1 MTNAALSIAAE
12 HSSPMGRCLRG
23 FRGLDEFM
31 TILLTGAAGFIGFH
45 VARRF
50 LAAGRTVVGV
60 DNFNSYYDVRL
71 KDARWAILEKTPG
84 FRGQRLDVADK
95 DAFLSFCD
103 DVKPTRIVHLAAQAG
118 VRYGLENPHAYTE
131 ANITGFLNV
140 LEGARAL
147 QVEHLVYASTSS
159 VYGANKSMPFAEHHS
174 ASHPVSLYAATKRAN
189 ELMAHSYAH
198 LFNIPTTG
206 LRFFTV
212 YGPWGRPD
220 MAPHKFTARIFAGDP
235 IDVYNGGKLMRD
247 FTFVDDIV
255 EGVVRVTDHIPVP
268 DEGWNPMAPTPDGS
282 GVAPYRIFNIGR
294 GTPVDLMDFIAI
306 LEKHVGKKAV
316 LNMMPMQPG
325 DVEGTWCDVSA
336 LGRAVGYAPY
346 VSLDEG
352 LEKTVAWF
360 RWYYNA

>member
-1 MTNAALSIAAE
+1 
-12 HSSPMGRCLRG
+12 
-23 FRGLDEFM
+23 M

-45 VARRF
+45 VTQR
-50 LAAGRTVVGV
+50 LLDAGRSVIGV

-71 KDARWAILEKTPG
+71 KEARWALLEQRDG
-84 FRGQRLDVADK
+84 FTGRRLEIAEK
-95 DAFLSFCD
+95 DAFLSLCD
-103 DVKPTRIVHLAAQAG
+103 QVQPSHIVHLAAQAG
-118 VRYGLENPHAYTE
+118 VRYGLENPHAYVQS
-131 ANITGFLNV
+131 NVVGFLNV
-140 LEGARAL
+140 LEAARAL
-147 QVEHLVYASTSS
+147 KVRHLVYASTSS

-198 LFNIPTTG
+198 LFDIPTTG

-235 IDVYNGGKLMRD
+235 IDVYNGGKMMRD
-247 FTFVDDIV
+247 FTFIEDIV
-255 EGVVRVTDHIPVP
+255 EGVVRVVDHIPVA
-268 DEGWNPMAPTPDGS
+268 DEGWNPMAPTADGS
-282 GVAPYRIFNIGR
+282 GVAPFRVFNIGR
-294 GTPVDLMDFIAI
+294 GAPVDLMDFIAT
-306 LEKHVGKKAV
+306 LEKHTGRKAV

-336 LGRAVGYAPY
+336 LGRAVGYQPR

-352 LEKTVAWF
+352 LGKTVAWF
-360 RWYYNA
+360 RDYYKV